1 MTELER
7 KALLPAGL
15 RDILPPDA
23 AFEADLV
30 ERLIACFSEFGYE
43 RVKPPMV
50 EFEEGLLNAAG
61 GDLSSETFRLMD
73 PVSQRMM
80 GVRADITPQIAR
92 IASTRLRNEPR
103 PLRLSYAGEVL
114 RVRGTQLRPERQFA
128 QVGAE
133 LVGTSA
139 ASADAEIIMLA
150 TDALARV
157 GVTSQTVDL
166 SIPPLVPALCAGL
179 DLDAGGQASLR
190 RALNRKDADAVA
202 RLGGGAAETLCALL
216 GAAGPAEA
224 SFAALEGLEL
234 PPSAAR
240 ERARVG
246 EVLTLLRDAGCAA
259 DLTLDPVENRGFEYH
274 TGVSFTIFAPGIRGE
289 LGSGGRYLATDN
301 GGTGQADGDAAGEPA
316 TGFTLYVD
324 TIVRTVPEPASAD
337 RVFVPQGTDAP
348 AAGKL
353 REAGWITVAGLEP
366 TADPLAEARRLG
378 CTHLLIDGDVR
389 PVGKA

>member
-15 RDILPPDA
+15 RDILPPSA
-23 AFEADLV
+23 AFEAELV
-30 ERLIACFSEFGYE
+30 ERLVACFGEFGYQ
-43 RVKPPMV
+43 RVKPPLV

-61 GDLSSETFRLMD
+61 GDLSSDTFRLMD

-92 IASTRLRNEPR
+92 IARTRLRNEPR

-133 LVGTSA
+133 LIGTSA
-139 ASADAEIIMLA
+139 ATADAEIIMLA

-157 GVTSQTVDL
+157 GVGQQSVDL
-166 SIPPLVPALCAGL
+166 SIPPLVPALCDGL
-179 DLDAGGQASLR
+179 DLDPDAQDALR
-190 RALNRKDADAVA
+190 RALDRKDVDAVA
-202 RLGGGAAETLCALL
+202 RLGGDAAKTLSALL
-216 GAAGPAEA
+216 GAAGPAD
-224 SFAALEGLEL
+224 SCFATLERLDL

-240 ERARVG
+240 ERERVG
-246 EVLTLLRDAGCAA
+246 AVLALLRDAACTA

-289 LGSGGRYLATDN
+289 LGSGGRYVATDN
-301 GGTGQADGDAAGEPA
+301 GGGPDDADETAEPA

-324 TIVRTVPEPASAD
+324 TIIRTVSE
-337 RVFVPQGTDAP
+337 P
-348 AAGKL
+348 AAGRRVFLPSGTGAAEARDL
-353 REAGWITVAGLEP
+353 RAAGWATVAGLEKVSD
-366 TADPLAEARRLG
+366 ALAEARRLK
-378 CTHLLIDGDVR
+378 CTHLLVDGDVR
-389 PVGKA
+389 PVEKA